1 MRAYPLLVTGRTSCR
16 RICFIVIAALP
27 FAATLSAQAPE
38 NSAGDAAVEMHFAA
52 ARSAQ
57 RDQDYSKAEREYRAV
72 IAIAPAFAEV
82 HMNLGLLFQ
91 TQDKLTQANAE
102 FRRALQLNPSLT
114 GANFF
119 LGVNY
124 CKNGEGLKAIP
135 FLKAA
140 LKNEPGR
147 IELWLWL
154 ATAREISGQIHAEVA
169 TLRQALNTQPND
181 PDLLYSLGNAY
192 ERMGN
197 QEAKQLAK
205 AAPGS
210 ARSEQLLAES
220 YASSNEWPSA
230 VIHFQNAIAVATE
243 PGGLHAELGEVLLRA
258 GKLKPAIREFDKELG
273 TNPENVRALVRRGE
287 AELIQENV
295 EAALKDWE
303 QAIAIDP
310 DRSARIVGLHEAGF
324 GDAALEQLP
333 DADRERIQ
341 KFATELQSR
350 DSAAA
355 HFAAAFIAEQNG
367 DPSRASAET
376 KLAVPAETAAP
387 ASPRC
392 SEAVVRLALQHNR
405 FRDVAACATK
415 VLTPKSPAA
424 LRVRTAGALL
434 ETGDSESALKTL
446 DELAPADQN
455 SAEAAYGRA
464 RCYEK
469 LATAAYLRLYQADSD
484 SYRLH
489 ELMGDLEAARGD
501 DGKAIEEYRA
511 AIAAKPS
518 LPNLH
523 YSLGHLLWKDLK
535 VPEARVELEAELNL
549 NPRHPGALTDLGDTY
564 LLEHQPDKALPYLE
578 RALAGDSGN
587 PDLHRDLGTAYS
599 GLGNYQKAEEQY
611 KIALSADHDGS
622 VHYKLARVYQALGEK
637 ENAAREFAL
646 STALN
651 RESHNKLEKQ
661 TARVAAVTRSAEA
674 P

>member
-1 MRAYPLLVTGRTSCR
+1 MRAYPLLAKGMIVKGRTSCR
-16 RICFIVIAALP
+16 LVWLLVFAALP
-27 FAATLSAQAPE
+27 FAATLYAQSPE
-38 NSAGDAAVEMHFAA
+38 NSARDAAIETHFAA

-72 IAIAPAFAEV
+72 IAVAPAFAEV

-91 TQDKLTQANAE
+91 MQDKLTQANAE

-124 CKNGEGLKAIP
+124 CKNGEGPKAIP
-135 FLKAA
+135 FLEAA

-154 ATAREISGQIHAEVA
+154 ATAREISGQIQAEVA
-169 TLRQALNTQPND
+169 TLRQALHAQPND

-197 QEAKQLAK
+197 REAKQLAK

-230 VIHFQNAIAVATE
+230 VIHFQNAIAVAAE
-243 PGGLHAELGEVLLRA
+243 RSGLHAELG
-258 GKLKPAIREFDKELG
+258 
-273 TNPENVRALVRRGE
+273 ENVRALVRRGE
-287 AELIQENV
+287 AELIQEDV

-310 DRSARIVGLHEAGF
+310 DRSASIVGLHEAGF

-341 KFATELQSR
+341 RSAAQLPNR

-367 DPSRASAET
+367 DLSRARAEA
-376 KLAVPAETAAP
+376 KLAVPAETAVA
-387 ASPRC
+387 ASARC
-392 SEAVVRLALQHNR
+392 SEAAVKLALQHNR
-405 FRDVAACATK
+405 FHDVAACATK
-415 VLTPKSPAA
+415 VLTAKSSAA
-424 LRVRTAGALL
+424 FRVQTASALL

-446 DELAPADQN
+446 DELRAADKN
-455 SAEAAYGRA
+455 SAEASYWRA

-501 DGKAIEEYRA
+501 DGKAIEEYRT

-518 LPNLH
+518 VPNLH

-578 RALAGDSGN
+578 RALAGDSEN

-599 GLGNYQKAEEQY
+599 ALGNYQKAEEQY
-611 KIALSADHDGS
+611 KIAVSADHDGS

-661 TARVAAVTRSAEA
+661 TERVAAVTRSAEA